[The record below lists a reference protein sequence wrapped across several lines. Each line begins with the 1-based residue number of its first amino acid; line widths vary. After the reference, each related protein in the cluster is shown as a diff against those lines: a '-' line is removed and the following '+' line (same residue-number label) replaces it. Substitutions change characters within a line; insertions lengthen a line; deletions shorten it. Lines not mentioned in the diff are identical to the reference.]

1 MVVVLVDAHVIG
13 ASSSSR
19 SHSLAGGDD
28 QRRRCGADDQ
38 HRCGRRE
45 QAHGAFILRLC
56 AALRGRIAAL
66 LCNTS
71 LSIDERVDDFIGRLS
86 LEEKVALIGPD
97 PSLGSTCNDHTAG
110 VARLGVPQ
118 WMWLVETN
126 TGDNSACYA
135 QDRCAST
142 FPGPMAMGAS
152 FNRSSWRLKGSVLGS
167 ELRAFNNLGWHR
179 DTRGEVRDLIG
190 LTGFGPNI
198 NIARDPRFGRSS
210 ELPGEDPTLSG
221 VYATEMVQGMQEED
235 AHGYPK
241 MLAFLKHFTAYSTET
256 NRGHDDYKISQ
267 HDLFETYLP
276 QYEMAF
282 TKGGASG
289 AMCSYNAVN
298 GHPSC
303 ANSFVLDTLVKK
315 TWSPHAIITTD
326 CGAVHNLLG
335 PPANAPSNEAAAAW
349 ALNNGTDIEMGSTE
363 FTDHLVN
370 ATKLGLTTEAAVT
383 AAARRTQRALF
394 RLGRFD
400 PPGASEWHAFGEET
414 LNSSAHQAA
423 VWDAALQGLVLLK
436 NDGGALPL
444 AAGGAVAVLGPQAVG
459 RRSLLSDYYGDDVCW
474 TGSCSGHECYDWHPT
489 IVEAVA
495 SYNMGGTT
503 TSAAGVDINSNAT
516 SGIAAALASAAPPIR
531 SSSRSASTRR
541 SRPRAPTA
549 PTPRCPA
556 SSRRSPRRCSRSG
569 SRRSSYWSTAAP
581 SPSTRWWRAPSA
593 PTARSRRTQ
602 SSRRSTRTSPARR
615 RSPPRSSGRRIAGAS
630 CR

>member
-1 MVVVLVDAHVIG
+1 MISVVVALPMISIAAAATSKPTGPSYFACAPHSAG
-13 ASSSSR
+13 AS
-19 SHSLAGGDD
+19 LP
-28 QRRRCGADDQ
+28 
-38 HRCGRRE
+38 
-45 QAHGAFILRLC
+45 F
-56 AALRGRIAAL
+56 
-66 LCNTS
+66 CNTS

-179 DTRGEVRDLIG
+179 DAGVAAKAFIG

-256 NRGHDDYKISQ
+256 NRGHDDYTISQ

-303 ANSFVLDTLVKK
+303 ANSFVLKTLLKES
-315 TWSPHAIITTD
+315 WSPHEPAGHAA
-326 CGAVHNLLG
+326 CGQAALG
-335 PPANAPSNEAAAAW
+335 RVPWRRWQPAGCTLRRAAAPAYPV
-349 ALNNGTDIEMGSTE
+349 APL
-363 FTDHLVN
+363 
-370 ATKLGLTTEAAVT
+370 
-383 AAARRTQRALF
+383 R
-394 RLGRFD
+394 
-400 PPGASEWHAFGEET
+400 PPPPPRH
-414 LNSSAHQAA
+414 
-423 VWDAALQGLVLLK
+423 
-436 NDGGALPL
+436 
-444 AAGGAVAVLGPQAVG
+444 
-459 RRSLLSDYYGDDVCW
+459 R
-474 TGSCSGHECYDWHPT
+474 PT
-489 IVEAVA
+489 I
-495 SYNMGGTT
+495 
-503 TSAAGVDINSNAT
+503 
-516 SGIAAALASAAPPIR
+516 
-531 SSSRSASTRR
+531 TR
-541 SRPRAPTA
+541 PE
-549 PTPRCPA
+549 
-556 SSRRSPRRCSRSG
+556 G
-569 SRRSSYWSTAAP
+569 
-581 SPSTRWWRAPSA
+581 
-593 PTARSRRTQ
+593 
-602 SSRRSTRTSPARR
+602 
-615 RSPPRSSGRRIAGAS
+615 
-630 CR
+630 

>member
-1 MVVVLVDAHVIG
+1 MISVVVAPMISIVAAAASKPTGPSYFACAPHSAG
-13 ASSSSR
+13 AS
-19 SHSLAGGDD
+19 LP
-28 QRRRCGADDQ
+28 
-38 HRCGRRE
+38 
-45 QAHGAFILRLC
+45 F
-56 AALRGRIAAL
+56 
-66 LCNTS
+66 CNTS

-152 FNRSSWRLKGSVLGS
+152 FNKSSWRLKGSVLGS
-167 ELRAFNNLGWHR
+167 ELRAFNNVGWHR

-256 NRGHDDYKISQ
+256 NRGHDDYTISQ

-303 ANSFVLDTLVKK
+303 ANSFVLNTLVKQ

-436 NDGGALPL
+436 NDGDALPL

-474 TGSCSGHECYDWHPT
+474 T
-489 IVEAVA
+489 
-495 SYNMGGTT
+495 
-503 TSAAGVDINSNAT
+503 
-516 SGIAAALASAAPPIR
+516 
-531 SSSRSASTRR
+531 
-541 SRPRAPTA
+541 
-549 PTPRCPA
+549 
-556 SSRRSPRRCSRSG
+556 
-569 SRRSSYWSTAAP
+569 
-581 SPSTRWWRAPSA
+581 
-593 PTARSRRTQ
+593 
-602 SSRRSTRTSPARR
+602 
-615 RSPPRSSGRRIAGAS
+615 AS
-630 CR
+630 CRRAQFGARNSARAIRRAIRRAIL